1 MIGEKIV
8 QICVMRARIC
18 VKKALICVMRA
29 RIYVKKALIC
39 VKKALICEMRALICE
54 MRALICE
61 MRALICEMKVCQGQ
75 SFEKDQSA
83 WMMAE
88 KAQLALPLMRDQ
100 QLGCHLSYRS
110 QHHLQRR

>member
-39 VKKALICEMRALICE
+39 VKKALICE